1 MLYTHAKFGIQGY
14 VGAIREVGNALKVRI
29 SKTESW
35 KDRDSGERK
44 ERTIWNTVTLFER
57 TPGFAWI
64 KENLK
69 KGDLVM
75 IEGQIFESSYEK
87 AGEKIYETTLA
98 ADLVAIIPTGKG
110 E

>member
-1 MLYTHAKFGIQGY
+1 MFYTYAKFGIQGY
-14 VGAIREVGNALKVRI
+14 VGAVRTVGKTLKVRV

-35 KDRDSGERK
+35 KNKESGERQD
-44 ERTIWNTVTLFER
+44 RTIWNTLTVFER

-69 KGDLVM
+69 VGDLVM
-75 IEGQIFESSYEK
+75 VEGQVSETSYEK
-87 AGEKIYETTLA
+87 DGATVYETTLA
-98 ADLVAIIPTGKG
+98 VDLLAVIPTGKG